1 MSPEQTQGSELTG
14 QSDVFSLGVVFYQ
27 LLTGKLPFYGDNM
40 AAIMYQ
46 TTSVEPEPPTTYNPN
61 INKPTL
67 AILKRSLEKSLK
79 ERYPDAAKM
88 GEHLRLLSKKMGGKD
103 SVSSE

>member
-1 MSPEQTQGSELTG
+1 
-14 QSDVFSLGVVFYQ
+14 

-46 TTSVEPEPPTTYNPN
+46 TTSIEPEPPTTYNPA

-67 AILKRSLEKSLK
+67 AILKRSLEKSRK
-79 ERYPDAAKM
+79 DRYPDAGKM
-88 GEHLRLLSKKMGGKD
+88 GEHLKLLSKKMG
-103 SVSSE
+103 SEK